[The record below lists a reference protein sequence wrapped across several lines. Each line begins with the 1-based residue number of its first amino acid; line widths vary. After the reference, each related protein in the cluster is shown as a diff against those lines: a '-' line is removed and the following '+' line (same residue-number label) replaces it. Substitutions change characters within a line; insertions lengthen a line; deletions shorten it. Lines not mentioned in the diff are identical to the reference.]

1 LDTPRSRQRTPR
13 PLIVWILFCIVC
25 NFAGWVLS
33 LLHQLNAA
41 GYAVVFVVAIGA
53 GIALWRKGKQWP
65 ESSHSSAVA
74 GTLWRDKPRPSPPGR
89 GRSVARLPTNRG
101 WPVSFGSRVR
111 RLKRRF
117 RRPFP
122 LAFLG
127 LGLLAIAGGV
137 LYAPNNYDALAY
149 RTPRV
154 LHWLAEGRWHW
165 IHTDFQR
172 LNVRGNGT
180 EWVTAPL
187 IVFTKTDR
195 WLFLINAVSF
205 LLLPGSVFAILTR
218 LSVRPRVA
226 WHWMWLFPTGYC
238 FLLQAGSIANDL
250 FGAFFAMA
258 AIELAL
264 RARET
269 SRIGYLWLSAL
280 AAALMTASKT
290 FNLLLV
296 PAWFVAAFPVL
307 RLLWTRWF
315 ASGLVALLAAC
326 VSFLPTAVL
335 NVRFC
340 GDWSGQVAEKAA
352 AIRTGA
358 PILHVAV
365 NSILMLLHNFV
376 PTVFPWADAWN
387 RLMGRMISPS
397 LAKTLAHHFEPAGA
411 QFLVGEM
418 QIEEMAGLGMGV
430 SVLLLATLIYR
441 LVRAPRGSVAG
452 WIQRMIRY
460 ESMVCLAAWAG
471 AGVLLATSGL
481 NCPARYFAPFYV
493 VLLAPILAGASAAP
507 GEALRKKWWRWGAAG
522 TFFLAA
528 FLLVVTQARPLW
540 PALTV
545 LRVLGAEKSSAPLLS
560 RAYRVYSVYAGRD
573 DAFQAARA
581 VLPAGASPLGFVTSD
596 DPETSLWRPFGSRRV
611 LHICSDDTPEQ
622 IRERGIQFALVR
634 SNVLRTS
641 IDDWLTRNRAENIQT
656 LSLELRA
663 TKGPTPWYLVRF
675 KD

>member
-1 LDTPRSRQRTPR
+1 MSISGFSSNRISFGTPRSRLRAPL
-13 PLIVWILFCIVC
+13 PLILWVLFCVVC
-25 NFAGWVLS
+25 NFAGWLLS
-33 LLHQLNAA
+33 FLHQLNAI
-41 GYAVVFVVAIGA
+41 GYAIVFAVAIGA
-53 GIALWRKGKQWP
+53 GFAWWRKERQWR
-65 ESSHSSAVA
+65 ESS
-74 GTLWRDKPRPSPPGR
+74 PSPPGR
-89 GRSVARLPTNRG
+89 GRNVTRLRTDRG
-101 WPVSFGSRVR
+101 RPFSFASRIP

-127 LGLLAIAGGV
+127 LAALAFAGGA

-172 LNVRGNGT
+172 LNTRGCGI

-187 IVFTKTDR
+187 LVFTRTDR

-205 LLLPGSVFAILTR
+205 LLLPGSTFAILTR
-218 LSVRPRVA
+218 LGVRSRVA
-226 WHWMWLFPTGYC
+226 WHWMWLYPTGYC

-264 RARET
+264 RARENG
-269 SRIGYLWLSAL
+269 RIGYLWLSAL
-280 AAALMTASKT
+280 AAGLMTASKT
-290 FNLLLV
+290 FNLLLL

-307 RLLWTRWF
+307 RLLWSRWF

-326 VSFLPTAVL
+326 VSFLPTALL
-335 NVRFC
+335 NLRFC
-340 GDWSGQVAEKAA
+340 NDWTGQAAEKVSAM
-352 AIRTGA
+352 RTGA

-365 NSILMLLHNFV
+365 NSVLLLLHNFV
-376 PTVFPWADAWN
+376 PTVFPWADTWN
-387 RLMGRMISPS
+387 RLMGRLIPPS
-397 LAKTLAHHFEPAGA
+397 LANTLAHHFEPAGA
-411 QFLVGEM
+411 KFLLGEM
-418 QIEEMAGLGMGV
+418 QIEEMAGLGMGL
-430 SVLLLATLIYR
+430 SVLLLTTLIYR
-441 LVRAPRGSVAG
+441 LVRAPRVTLAE
-452 WIQRMIRY
+452 WLRRCCRY
-460 ESMVCLAAWAG
+460 ESLVCFAAWAG
-471 AGVLLATSGL
+471 AGVLVATSGL

-493 VLLAPILAGASAAP
+493 VLLAPILAGSSVAP
-507 GEALRKKWWRWGAAG
+507 REALRKTWWRWGAAG
-522 TFFLAA
+522 TFLLAA
-528 FLLVVTQARPLW
+528 LLLVVTQARPLW
-540 PALTV
+540 PALTI
-545 LRVLGAEKSSAPLLS
+545 LRTLGAEHSSVPLLS

-573 DAFQAARA
+573 DAFRAARV
-581 VLPAGASPLGFVTSD
+581 VLPPGASPLGLVTFD

-611 LHICSDDTPEQ
+611 MHICNDDTLGQ
-622 IRERGIQFALVR
+622 IHERGIQYALVS
-634 SNVLRTS
+634 SNVLDSS
-641 IDDWLTRNRAENIQT
+641 IDDWLSRNRAQQIQE